1 MFVMLFLIMSL
12 TDSNF
17 LSLRMRTLTN
27 FEQERTCSRMH
38 DISARRV
45 LLGIKIVWYL
55 DTIII
60 GRFEQSR
67 LDGGRFKYL
76 TWVVRVTFGSY
87 NQ

>member
-1 MFVMLFLIMSL
+1 MSL

-55 DTIII
+55 DTTNPSTTNTLV
-60 GRFEQSR
+60 RR
-67 LDGGRFKYL
+67 LIFLSQLGIPFSQNFPEKRWL
-76 TWVVRVTFGSY
+76 ES
-87 NQ
+87 